1 MPSEAPIFYNPEHCH
16 NESEVE
22 SKFIVHYLLP
32 ALGYSLQSWRQEVT
46 FGNIRLDFL
55 AVAVNIFGHRSHLQ
69 LIIEAKHPRQN
80 LDRHT
85 RKFRRYLTLLN
96 VRYGILT
103 NGRFLRIYEQVNGEL
118 TLLLQVSGHAI
129 PQQIDQI
136 RRLVSREALQTRI
149 YERRPSIPADRLPIL
164 DVQSFPELLDLE
176 SFQGLGDRS
185 VDSSIQLIDAPAETI
200 PQISQ
205 PPSRLESTMQVIAI
219 YHNKGGVGKTT
230 TVINLAAALSKL
242 GKRILVIDLDSQANT
257 TYATGLV
264 KFEDELTDTIRE
276 SYIYHVLKERNKFFI
291 PEVVRRS
298 SFTSPEFDVVPS
310 HIDLMEREQEFVQ
323 TEQART
329 RLFRKLQDVRDR
341 YDIVLIDTPPSLN
354 IYPRIALI
362 AADYLI
368 IPSDLKPFAN
378 QGLRNVSRFVED
390 INSFREE
397 MNREALNV
405 LGVLPSKVL
414 TAAKFVQHTLPKMEA
429 IVRDQYGFS
438 LFKTRIF
445 ERRAISAAIEE
456 TLDIGDLSIP
466 NPRSILDFA
475 PNSES
480 AGEFEQL
487 ADEVLARLGA

>member
-1 MPSEAPIFYNPEHCH
+1 MPIEVSNFYNPEHCH

-32 ALGYSLQSWRQEVT
+32 ALGYSPQSWRQEVT

-103 NGRFLRIYEQVNGEL
+103 NGRFLRIYEQINGEL
-118 TLLLQVSGHAI
+118 ALLLQVSGHAI
-129 PQQIDQI
+129 PQHLNEIQQ
-136 RRLVSREALQTRI
+136 LVSREALHTRVQEI
-149 YERRPSIPADRLPIL
+149 KLSAHRSPIS
-164 DVQSFPELLDLE
+164 DAQSHLDLAYSE
-176 SFQGLGDRS
+176 SSQDLGTRS
-185 VDSSIQLIDAPAETI
+185 GDSPIQSMAATPKTI
-200 PQISQ
+200 LQISQ
-205 PPSRLESTMQVIAI
+205 TPSRLESTMQVIAI

-276 SYIYHVLKERNKFFI
+276 SYIYHVLRERNKFFI

-329 RLFRKLQDVRDR
+329 RLFRKLQDVKDR

-354 IYPRIALI
+354 IYARIALI
-362 AADYLI
+362 AADYVI

-378 QGLRNVSRFVED
+378 QGLRNVSKFVED

-397 MNREALNV
+397 MNREALNI
-405 LGVLPSKVL
+405 LGILPSKIS
-414 TAAKFVQHTLPKMEA
+414 TATKFVQYTLPKMEA
-429 IVRDQYGFS
+429 IVKDQYGFP

-445 ERRAISAAIEE
+445 ERRPISAAVEE
-456 TLDIGDLSIP
+456 TLDVGDLSIP

-475 PNSES
+475 PNSD
-480 AGEFEQL
+480 AAAEFEQL
-487 ADEVLARLGA
+487 ADEVLARLSA